1 MADHYFT
8 QTPASKSDVRTI
20 EAELRGMRLKFFT
33 DAGVFSRS
41 GVDFGSALLIES
53 MQIPEASKVLD
64 VGCGYGPI
72 GITAA
77 KLHPANAVDMI
88 DINERAVELAKRNAE
103 MNGVRNVRIW
113 QSDLYEKVE
122 TRDYDVILSNPPIR
136 AGKQVVFAIFSGA
149 YDLLKDGGSLWIVI
163 QKKQGAP
170 SAFEKLQSIFPTVE
184 EVTKEKGYRIYRAVK

>member
-170 SAFEKLQSIFPTVE
+170 SAFEKLQSIFPVVE

>member
-122 TRDYDVILSNPPIR
+122 TRGYDVILSNPPIR

-170 SAFEKLQSIFPTVE
+170 SAFEKLQSIFPTAE

>member
-1 MADHYFT
+1 
-8 QTPASKSDVRTI
+8 
-20 EAELRGMRLKFFT
+20 
-33 DAGVFSRS
+33 
-41 GVDFGSALLIES
+41 
-53 MQIPEASKVLD
+53 
-64 VGCGYGPI
+64 
-72 GITAA
+72 
-77 KLHPANAVDMI
+77 MI